1 MERKPSL
8 ALIEEALAQ
17 GAEAAEVYQIEQET
31 HLVDMKEGK
40 IDTLSRGH
48 QMGIG
53 LRVLEKQ
60 RMGFAFCTSLGE
72 ETLSDLADRALTA
85 ARQSHP
91 DPFLLIPPPSSQ
103 PYPQV
108 DGYDGSL
115 GEMNLG
121 DRAEFALRM
130 ERAAKAV
137 DSRVSKVR
145 HSLYQDANYSVLLLN
160 SRGLEATSRGTYCSA
175 SVYVVAEGKGASETG
190 WDMQSSS
197 FFSDLSGEEVGRR
210 AAEQATMMLGAKTIP
225 THQVDAIFS
234 PAPASEFLEVLS
246 VPLMAD
252 AVQKGKSLFAN
263 RMATQVSSRCLNLI
277 DDGLLPHGPQSFPF
291 DDEGI
296 PGQKTPLIES
306 GVLKGFLYDSYC
318 AAKEEKTSTGNARRG
333 GFQSPPQIR
342 VTNLLAVP
350 GKRAPEAMM
359 RDMEKGVLILS
370 LMGMHTAN
378 PISGD
383 FSVGA
388 EGLWIEGGKVQHPF
402 RGVIIAGNLRDWL
415 ESLEEVGSDLRFFGG
430 VGCPS
435 LRLKGLQL
443 AGA

>member
-1 MERKPSL
+1 M
-8 ALIEEALAQ
+8 
-17 GAEAAEVYQIEQET
+17 EQET
-31 HLVDMKEGK
+31 HLVDMREGK

-48 QMGIG
+48 QTGIG

-60 RMGFAFCTSLGE
+60 RMGFAFFTSLGE
-72 ETLSDLADRALTA
+72 GSLSDLAGRALA
-85 ARQSHP
+85 VARQSHP
-91 DPFLLIPPPSSQ
+91 DPFLLIPPPPPV
-103 PYPQV
+103 PYPEV

-121 DRAEFALRM
+121 DRVEFALRM
-130 ERAAKAV
+130 ERAAKGV
-137 DSRVSKVR
+137 GSKVSKVR
-145 HSLYQDANYSVLLLN
+145 HSLYQDANYSILLLN
-160 SRGLEATSRGTYCSA
+160 SRGLAAASRGTYCSA
-175 SVYVVAEGKGASETG
+175 SIYVVAEEKGASETG
-190 WDMQSSS
+190 WDMQSSA

-225 THQVDAIFS
+225 THQVDAICS

-252 AVQKGKSLFAN
+252 AVQKGKSLFAH
-263 RMATQVSSRCLNLI
+263 RVGAEVSSGCLHLI

-291 DDEGI
+291 DDEGV
-296 PGQKTPLIES
+296 PSQRTPLIEA

-318 AAKEEKTSTGNARRG
+318 AAKAERTSTGNARRG

-342 VTNLLAVP
+342 ATNVLAIP
-350 GKRAPEAMM
+350 GERTPEAMVQ
-359 RDMEKGVLILS
+359 DMGKGVLILS

-388 EGLWIEGGKVQHPF
+388 EGLWIEGGKAQHPF